1 MISVDPHQHL
11 VKFQPLEMR
20 LGGRHQA
27 EQFVAATGV
36 DVNYEYLLSYVLR
49 HAEDKSS
56 PRVLDFGCGNALLV
70 RALLDRGVQ
79 CFGAEIFYGARDH
92 RSAHMPGLLSA
103 GIVRQI
109 PPDGRLPFDDDYFD
123 IIFSN
128 QVFEHV
134 EHLDTVVTEL
144 SRVLRP
150 NGMMYHHFPS
160 QEVLREGHFGIP
172 FSHWIRSIATRRL
185 YMLALRRLG
194 LGCHKRDAP
203 SLGAWADRAAR
214 YIEDECFY
222 RPYAEIR
229 AAFTPRYRLA
239 HREIDYIRFR
249 ARGRRVLGALA
260 DVESLTP
267 VSEAIFRRLGFMA
280 IELVAREAM
289 TPITESSRRPRT
301 MRHRRPIRQ
310 ATRRPSIT
318 S

>member
-20 LGGRHQA
+20 LAGRHQA

-103 GIVRQI
+103 GIVHQI

-150 NGMMYHHFPS
+150 NGMMLTTSRPRRFSGRAILAFRSPTGSGASRRGGARCLHCADSALAATNGMHRVWARGPIVPPAISRTSAFIARTPKSARPS
-160 QEVLREGHFGIP
+160 PRVPPGSPRDRLHSVQ
-172 FSHWIRSIATRRL
+172 STRP
-185 YMLALRRLG
+185 
-194 LGCHKRDAP
+194 KRV
-203 SLGAWADRAAR
+203 G
-214 YIEDECFY
+214 
-222 RPYAEIR
+222 
-229 AAFTPRYRLA
+229 
-239 HREIDYIRFR
+239 R
-249 ARGRRVLGALA
+249 ARGRRIA
-260 DVESLTP
+260 DT
-267 VSEAIFRRLGFMA
+267 RLGGD
-280 IELVAREAM
+280 LSPARVHGDRA
-289 TPITESSRRPRT
+289 RGPRGDDPD
-301 MRHRRPIRQ
+301 H
-310 ATRRPSIT
+310 
-318 S
+318 